1 MAKFPRFLTLPIAA
15 ALILGACSGGATPA
29 VPASSGSGSSAAAPS
44 SGGSTGSGSSAE
56 PSSSG
61 STASGGTIT
70 VTSLWGGSEQ
80 ESFQKVLDAFKAK
93 TGITAKYES
102 NRDNYA
108 TVLQTKITGGN
119 PPDVAILPGIGFLR
133 RFAKDGSIKKI
144 SDLGI
149 DAAALQPNYAPGI
162 LDIGSVDGD
171 LYAIMVKF
179 NSKSTFWYRPGK
191 LKDAGVDVPKDWDA
205 FTAALKTLK
214 DKGDKPMALGAKDD
228 WTLTDWFENIYVR
241 QAGPDAYTKLFSKD
255 GDWSDPSV
263 ATAVKTMTDVIN
275 DDYVDGGIKAA
286 LGRAFTD
293 AIGQAFSAKATS
305 DMYYEGGFVGGIIT
319 GQVNKDAKLGTDAD
333 WFDFPSINGNTG
345 VTIGGDVIAA
355 FTTNPG
361 VKEFMQYMTTP
372 EAGAVWAATGAIISP
387 VKGVDASVYPNDQT
401 KREAAQVANATA
413 VRFDGSDL
421 LPGGGP
427 NLGAEL
433 QKAIQGQ
440 TVDWASFQS
449 QIKTAWD
456 NE

>member
-1 MAKFPRFLTLPIAA
+1 MAKIPRFLTLPIAA
-15 ALILGACSGGATPA
+15 VMLVAACSGGATP
-29 VPASSGSGSSAAAPS
+29 VPTTGGSTAP
-44 SGGSTGSGSSAE
+44 GGSTGAGTSTEPGGSV
-56 PSSSG
+56 
-61 STASGGTIT
+61 TAGGTIT
-70 VTSLWGGSEQ
+70 VTSLWGGAEQ
-80 ESFQKVLDAFKAK
+80 ANFQKVLDAFQAK

-102 NRDNYA
+102 VRDNYA
-108 TVLQTKITGGN
+108 TALQTRITGGN

-133 RFAKDGSIKKI
+133 RFAKDGSIKKV

-162 LDIGSVDGD
+162 LDIGSVDGQ

-179 NSKSTFWYRPGK
+179 NSKSTFWYRPDK
-191 LKDAGVDVPKDWDA
+191 LTAAGVTPPKDWDA
-205 FTAALKTLK
+205 FTAALATLK
-214 DKGDKPMALGAKDD
+214 GKGDKPLGLGAKDD
-228 WTLTDWFENIYVR
+228 WTLTDWFESIYVR

-255 GDWSDPSV
+255 GDWTDPSV
-263 ATAVKTMTDVIN
+263 ATAVKTMTDVLN
-275 DDYVDGGIKAA
+275 DGNVEGGIKAA
-286 LGRAFTD
+286 LGRGFVD
-293 AIGQAFSAKATS
+293 GIGQAFSANPKA

-319 GQVNKDAKLGTDAD
+319 GQVNKAAKLGTDAD
-333 WFDFPSINGNTG
+333 WFDFPSINGNNG
-345 VTIGGDVIAA
+345 VTIGGDVLAA
-355 FTTNPG
+355 LTTNPG
-361 VKEFMQYMTTP
+361 VKEFMQYMTTA
-372 EAGAVWAATGAIISP
+372 EAGQVWAATGAIISP

-401 KREAAQVANATA
+401 KREAAQVANASA

-449 QIKTAWD
+449 QIQTAWT

>member
-15 ALILGACSGGATPA
+15 VMFISACSGGATPA
-29 VPASSGSGSSAAAPS
+29 VPPASGSASTPPATTGASGGPGGSAAA
-44 SGGSTGSGSSAE
+44 T
-56 PSSSG
+56 
-61 STASGGTIT
+61 GGTIT

-133 RFAKDGSIKKI
+133 RFAKDGSIKKV
-144 SDLGI
+144 SDLGL
-149 DAAALQPNYAPGI
+149 DKAALQPNYAPGI
-162 LDIGSVDGD
+162 LDIGSVDGE

-179 NSKSTFWYRPGK
+179 NSKSTFWYSPTK
-191 LKDAGVDVPKDWDA
+191 LSAAGVTPPADWDA
-205 FTAALKTLK
+205 FSAALNTPVA
-214 DKGDKPMALGAKDD
+214 KGHKPLGLGAKDD

-241 QAGPDAYTKLFSKD
+241 QAGPEAYDKLFSKD

-263 ATAVKTMTDVIN
+263 ATAVKTLTDTLN
-275 DDYVDGGIKAA
+275 DTNVEGGIKAA
-286 LGRAFTD
+286 LGRGFVDGIA
-293 AIGQAFSAKATS
+293 QAFSANPKA

-319 GQVNKDAKLGTDAD
+319 GQVNKAAKLGTDAD
-333 WFDFPSINGNTG
+333 WFDVPSINGNAG
-345 VTIGGDVIAA
+345 VTIGGDVIGAM
-355 FTTNPG
+355 TTKPG
-361 VKEFMQYMTTP
+361 VKEFMEYMTTA
-372 EAGAVWAATGAIISP
+372 EAGGVWAATGAIISP
-387 VKGVDASVYPNDQT
+387 VKGVDASVYPNDQV
-401 KREAAQVANATA
+401 KREAAQVANASA

-427 NLGAEL
+427 DLGAEL

-440 TVDWASFQS
+440 TVDWASFQT
-449 QIKTAWD
+449 QIQTAWG